1 MNREEI
7 NTLFRATK
15 SLEKLDY
22 DPKVVQED
30 FTPDRLAA
38 IIVTSYEI
46 GQGAYDEGYQDLI
59 DAAIRA
65 NNQPALALLW
75 KGVYYHDRSNP
86 DFGGDLKLAAEV
98 SNLELFKYVLHA
110 YQTWSTLFENEP
122 VSISK
127 LVALAKTN
135 PDPEVLKFVLQLSI
149 SVSNLVIVSDLN
161 ECTDILKTVTV
172 SEVAPI
178 AV

>member
-1 MNREEI
+1 MDRNTTS
-7 NTLFRATK
+7 TLFRATK

-30 FTPDRLAA
+30 FSPERLAA
-38 IIVTSYEI
+38 VIVTSYEL
-46 GQGAYDEGYQDLI
+46 GQGAYDDGYQNLI
-59 DAAIRA
+59 DAAIHA

-86 DFGGDLKLAAEV
+86 DFGGDLKLAAAV
-98 SNLELFKYVLHA
+98 SNLELFKYILHA
-110 YQTWSTLFENEP
+110 YQTWNTLFENET

-127 LVALAKTN
+127 LVTLAKTN
-135 PDPEVLKFVLQLSI
+135 PDPEVLKFVMQLPIPVSKLVALHDCTDAVKTI
-149 SVSNLVIVSDLN
+149 SVF
-161 ECTDILKTVTV
+161 DI
-172 SEVAPI
+172 EPI